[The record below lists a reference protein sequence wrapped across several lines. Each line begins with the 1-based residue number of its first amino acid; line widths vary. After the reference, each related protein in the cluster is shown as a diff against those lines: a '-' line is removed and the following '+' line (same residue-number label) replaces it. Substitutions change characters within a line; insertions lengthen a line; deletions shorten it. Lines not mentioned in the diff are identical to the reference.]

1 MRNKD
6 YSKHIYCNPV
16 LSLDRTY
23 SAISL
28 KKQFNC
34 LEVSIHSILWLF
46 DKTNPA
52 DSGVAV
58 EKNIHKS
65 CLHSSC
71 QSLHLIFI
79 ESEELH

>member
-1 MRNKD
+1 MYFTSTIRNKED
-6 YSKHIYCNPV
+6 YSKHIYCNLV

-34 LEVSIHSILWLF
+34 LEVTIHSIVWLF

-52 DSGVAV
+52 NSKV
-58 EKNIHKS
+58 
-65 CLHSSC
+65 CLCVSDDIVGGKK
-71 QSLHLIFI
+71 LP
-79 ESEELH
+79 